1 MQYALLFIGVFLIFA
16 TMFLLIQRRSGD
28 ERATLARI
36 NSLISSGHEAVDEDP
51 ILLELQRKKTW
62 LQALI
67 GETSIA
73 KHLDSFLSQADWS
86 LTVDSF
92 LLWCLAAGFS
102 GFLVAWLFATSA
114 FNEIVVS
121 CGFGFAPYFILRF
134 RRTKRLRGFDK
145 ALPEAMDIIQYS
157 LKAGV
162 ALNEA
167 FKKASE
173 KSKDPVSSELKI
185 VIIRTHRGAD
195 MRSELVKLAQR
206 VPTADL
212 RIFVTALLVQ
222 SETGGN
228 LPLLLERLT
237 DMIRVRIRLLAEMK
251 AETAQGRLSGIFLA
265 LIPVALMIALQLI
278 NPTYMSP
285 LFHDPRGRTMLTYA
299 ICSDIIGTV
308 IIRRITTMEV

>member
-1 MQYALLFIGVFLIFA
+1 MQYVLLFIGVFLGFA
-16 TMFLLIQRRSGD
+16 VILLLAQRRSGD

-36 NSLISSGHEAVDEDP
+36 SSLVSSGPADIDEDP

-62 LQALI
+62 LQTIL

-73 KHLDSFLSQADWS
+73 KHLDSLMNQAAWS
-86 LTVDSF
+86 LTVDTF
-92 LLWCLAAGFS
+92 FLWCLGTGFA
-102 GFLVAWLFATSA
+102 GFLVAWLFATSP
-114 FNEIVVS
+114 FNETVLF
-121 CGFGFAPYFILRF
+121 CGCALAPYFILRV
-134 RRTKRLRGFDK
+134 RRTKRLKAFDK
-145 ALPEAMDIIQYS
+145 VLPEAMDIIQYS
-157 LKAGV
+157 LKAGF
-162 ALNEA
+162 ALSEA
-167 FKKASE
+167 FKRASE
-173 KSKDPVSSELKI
+173 KTKEPLSSEFKI
-185 VIIRTHRGAD
+185 VIIRTQRGAD

-228 LPLLLERLT
+228 LPLILERLT
-237 DMIRVRIRLLAEMK
+237 DMIRVRIRMVGEMK

-265 LIPVALMIALQLI
+265 LIPAVLMIALQLV

-285 LFHDPRGRTMLTYA
+285 LFHDPRGRSMLTYA
-299 ICSDIIGTV
+299 IVSDVIGTF